1 MNLFKDSGKMQRDW
15 QIAGWNVTPKIKT
28 REGESTR
35 NNNEKRSVEKAFS
48 VSFDKDSP
56 WAQL

>member
-1 MNLFKDSGKMQRDW
+1 MQRDW

-35 NNNEKRSVEKAFS
+35 NNNEKKSVEKAFS

-56 WAQL
+56 WTQL

>member
-1 MNLFKDSGKMQRDW
+1 MNLFKDSEKMQRDW

-35 NNNEKRSVEKAFS
+35 NNNEKNIRKAIL
-48 VSFDKDSP
+48 DQIKI
-56 WAQL
+56 LKLYNK